1 MIVRMLCLLLCLM
14 MPVTALAE
22 AGYIPQADESADDM
36 TLVSDEEL
44 LDWMAEVSEDGD
56 VDNSA
61 FAVLPENMKTS
72 DEDRF
77 TLLLVGSD
85 AYSDDNRGRSDTMLL
100 VQVDA
105 AAKTI
110 RVVSF
115 LRDTYVKIPGR
126 GSNRLNASYSWGGEK
141 LLRRTLQ
148 ENFGVSA
155 DAYLEVNFER
165 LVQVIDGIG
174 GIEVEVSEA
183 ERQQVNSILR
193 FYNEKIGDLES
204 DQLLM
209 ESGLVQLTGKQALC
223 FSRIRKID
231 GDTQRTARQRKV
243 IEAAYRKV
251 IDMDLASITMLVMR
265 NMDAFHTDLT
275 LSDALEL
282 IPLAIRCKNATFE
295 TLTIPKA
302 GLYSTGFVE
311 DMWVIKPNLKKN
323 RALLMEF
330 LGLEEENQ

>member
-1 MIVRMLCLLLCLM
+1 MIRRTLLLWLCLLLPTL
-14 MPVTALAE
+14 ALADVPRANE
-22 AGYIPQADESADDM
+22 AGDRM
-36 TLVSDEEL
+36 VTVSGDEL
-44 LDWMAEVSEDGD
+44 LEWMAEIAEEGEE
-56 VDNSA
+56 DNSS
-61 FAVLPENMKTS
+61 FAVLPDDLETA

-85 AYSDDNRGRSDTMLL
+85 AYTDDNRGRSDTMLL

-105 AAKTI
+105 DSKTI
-110 RVVSF
+110 RVASF

-141 LLRRTLQ
+141 LLRRTLK
-148 ENFGVSA
+148 ENFGVTA

-174 GIEVEVSEA
+174 GIEVEVSEE
-183 ERQQVNSILR
+183 ERRQVNSILR
-193 FYNEKIGDLES
+193 FYNEKIGDPES
-204 DQLLM
+204 DQLLK
-209 ESGLVQLTGKQALC
+209 ESGYVHLTGKQALC

-251 IDMDLASITMLVMR
+251 IDMDMASITLLVMS
-265 NMDAFHTDLT
+265 NLDAFRTDLT
-275 LSDALEL
+275 LGDAIEL

-295 TLTIPKA
+295 TITIPKA
-302 GLYSTGFVE
+302 GTYSTGFVN
-311 DMWVIKPNLKKN
+311 DMWVIKPNLKTNK
-323 RALLMEF
+323 ALLREF
-330 LGLEEENQ
+330 LDLEEE